1 MKITITPASIQQQEK
16 AFAKYPAQAK
26 ANRVEGYVIVEFTVT
41 SDGGVSNP
49 MVVEAEPAG
58 VFDAAALAAVR
69 KFKYKPR
76 LADGVPVDTA
86 GIRNRITFALPEDDA
101 G

>member
-1 MKITITPASIQQQEK
+1 ML
-16 AFAKYPAQAK
+16 
-26 ANRVEGYVIVEFTVT
+26 VEFTVT
-41 SDGGVSNP
+41 SSGSVSDAQ
-49 MVVEAEPAG
+49 VVEAQPPG

-76 LADGVPVDTA
+76 LADGMPVETM
-86 GIRNRITFALPEDDA
+86 GIRNRITFALGEDSA